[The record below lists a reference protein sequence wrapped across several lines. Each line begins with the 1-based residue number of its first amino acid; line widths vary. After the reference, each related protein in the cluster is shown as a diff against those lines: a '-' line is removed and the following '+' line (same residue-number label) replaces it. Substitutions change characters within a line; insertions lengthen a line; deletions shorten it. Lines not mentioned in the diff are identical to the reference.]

1 LFNTLHS
8 NAEEATEMDPSTLNS
23 ENMKVRWISTINTTT
38 YLIPTHYH
46 LPGEFRKQGYLHT
59 HSSW

>member
-23 ENMKVRWISTINTTT
+23 ENMKENSGSRDTSTPTAADKGNTTLT
-38 YLIPTHYH
+38 SV
-46 LPGEFRKQGYLHT
+46 EDSNKEACM
-59 HSSW
+59 